1 MLVKVVVVGDK
12 SVGKS
17 SLIKSFINT
26 NENDVVSVEDV
37 ISSVCLSRYLNNF
50 VKAGY
55 DSMDAVVELND
66 NDLKQMG
73 IKIDGHR
80 VRLLKAIKQYN
91 GNKSDHT
98 TTVKIQHTQFV
109 IQFSEKAGWEK
120 EEQEP
125 KQPDLQ
131 NGFNL
136 YRYNTENEINA
147 QVIVY
152 DVTNEQSF
160 DFINKWIYGN
170 RTDAPTILIAN
181 KCDAFPNNIDG
192 KEEILSYG
200 YCRDYVMYQIIL
212 MCAKYYGQKQTG
224 QQYAKQ
230 NNMVY
235 FEVSTMHN
243 HINAVFKCISE
254 LALAHKELSN
264 YRADFDMLRERAGS
278 FKPTLWTPGW
288 YVSSINGGMYTM
300 SGMASGGMYPMNG
313 PPMSQIHGMNSAAN
327 NIHEQQKQYF
337 KHLEEQRVQFEK
349 RYSSMSSAIPPVI
362 PTPPKQTIE
371 INENSNNSW
380 TPFVLFFGI
389 IKNSIR
395 TRIKKIISSVFCTLI
410 FLLMI

>member
-17 SLIKSFINT
+17 SLIKSFINR
-26 NENDVVSVEDV
+26 NENDVFSVEDV
-37 ISSVCLSRYLNNF
+37 N
-50 VKAGY
+50 
-55 DSMDAVVELND
+55 
-66 NDLKQMG
+66 
-73 IKIDGHR
+73 
-80 VRLLKAIKQYN
+80 
-91 GNKSDHT
+91 HT
-98 TTVKIQHTQFV
+98 TNVRIQHTQFV

-300 SGMASGGMYPMNG
+300 SGMASSEMYPMNG
-313 PPMSQIHGMNSAAN
+313 MAMSQIRGMGRRQMYGMN
-327 NIHEQQKQYF
+327 IFEQQKQYF
-337 KHLEEQRVQFEK
+337 KHLEEQRVQLEK
-349 RYSSMSSAIPPVI
+349 KKSPA
-362 PTPPKQTIE
+362 
-371 INENSNNSW
+371 NN
-380 TPFVLFFGI
+380 I
-389 IKNSIR
+389 HE
-395 TRIKKIISSVFCTLI
+395 
-410 FLLMI
+410 